1 ARFYFRLRPVRRF
14 DVDLHLIVSELELCY
29 FRFFANL
36 RAVFARMIEQK
47 FVELRARH
55 LISAIAL
62 RTKAV
67 LEVKLYSFRSARRG
81 DFPAVLGHERRVQF
95 LADAKAIE
103 SVHAEGQERFANVET
118 RELFALEHNY
128 TPPGLGQQR

>member
-1 ARFYFRLRPVRRF
+1 PEPTVESAHHSDQRGVFPGKAMDIFVMREHGKLPQMIVGLLEIEQTAEHRLPAAAIEKIARFYFRLRLVRRF
-14 DVDLHLIVSELELCY
+14 DVDLHLIVSELELCH

-36 RAVFARMIEQK
+36 GAVFARMIEQK

-67 LEVKLYSFRSARRG
+67 LEIKLYSFR
-81 DFPAVLGHERRVQF
+81 
-95 LADAKAIE
+95 
-103 SVHAEGQERFANVET
+103 
-118 RELFALEHNY
+118 
-128 TPPGLGQQR
+128 